1 MKKKL
6 EEFEEYKPIQKSNIQ
21 IDGILLN
28 TVVSKKKEKVASIA
42 QKMLLT
48 SYDPEFNT
56 VTGNLIDA
64 LLGYSYRNQINNL
77 LVKMRG
83 DIVSIFLNF
92 PVSVDVLIASTKDI
106 KAGTVIYKNQILDI
120 TKVRFEDAIAYFD
133 YEIGD
138 KIIYIFR
145 NGFNFGLY
153 CNFTKIDSIDVVGE
167 EIARI
172 QRYVEYHNVYE
183 TVTNTNL
190 YSKMIKDGWFPFIAL
205 IRYGKYEQ
213 INEYYK
219 TKNPDSI
226 NSLKDFFNKEVL
238 DNLVKRWLIFSI
250 VKGKKEFIET
260 SIDNYNMHN
269 RKGYIA
275 SITILITQ
283 IEGLLRLKYSYL
295 KKKSIQNLLHEIEK
309 ESTNKRLFND
319 SIVLPGHFIEYLNKS
334 IYGNFD
340 DTNIKNTRHT
350 VAHGVSKTN
359 QYTWKRALQIILT
372 FDQLICYM

>member
-1 MKKKL
+1 
-6 EEFEEYKPIQKSNIQ
+6 
-21 IDGILLN
+21 
-28 TVVSKKKEKVASIA
+28 
-42 QKMLLT
+42 
-48 SYDPEFNT
+48 
-56 VTGNLIDA
+56 
-64 LLGYSYRNQINNL
+64 
-77 LVKMRG
+77 MRG

-120 TKVRFEDAIAYFD
+120 TKLRFEDAIAYFD

-309 ESTNKRLFND
+309 ESTNKRRFND
-319 SIVLPGHFIEYLNKS
+319 SLVLPGHFIEYLNKS